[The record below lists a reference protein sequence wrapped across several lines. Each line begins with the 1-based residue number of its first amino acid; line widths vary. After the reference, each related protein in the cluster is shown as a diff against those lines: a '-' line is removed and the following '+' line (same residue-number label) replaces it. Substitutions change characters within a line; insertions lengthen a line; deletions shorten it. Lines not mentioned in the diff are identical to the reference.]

1 MGTIIAVL
9 QRECAELG
17 EKLVGYG
24 ESRSARRLAA
34 GQSGNIQTRI
44 ISIVAGVITLV
55 IGLVLS
61 DVIVDTAA
69 TQGAAA
75 NLASFSGAKSLND
88 LLPLVY
94 YAAVVM
100 LGVGMIG
107 IGAAGFAG
115 RGPMG

>member
-1 MGTIIAVL
+1 MVAAMQRKLAGWGDRLINYGQTRSAARLATSEAGNVQSRIIA
-9 QRECAELG
+9 
-17 EKLVGYG
+17 
-24 ESRSARRLAA
+24 
-34 GQSGNIQTRI
+34 
-44 ISIVAGVITLV
+44 IVAGVITLV
-55 IGLVLS
+55 IGLVLA

-107 IGAAGFAG
+107 IGTAGFMG
-115 RGPMG
+115 RGPLG